1 MEYRYIKN
9 KARLWFNVIA
19 LLIVVGLIVLTF
31 LAIPAKNTAVA
42 FGAISGAFVITT
54 FMVFNGDVWL
64 FPDHIIMD
72 IETEGISSINEF
84 HCDPV

>member
-19 LLIVVGLIVLTF
+19 LLVVVGLVVLTF
-31 LAIPAKNTAVA
+31 LAISAKNTTLA

-64 FPDHIIMD
+64 FPDHIVMD
-72 IETEGISSINEF
+72 TETEGISSINDF

>member
-1 MEYRYIKN
+1 MKYQHIKN
-9 KARLWFNVIA
+9 KARPWFNVIA
-19 LLIVVGLIVLTF
+19 LLVVVGLVVLTF
-31 LAIPAKNTAVA
+31 LGISAKNYTLALA
-42 FGAISGAFVITT
+42 PISGAFIIAT

-72 IETEGISSINEF
+72 TETEGISSINEF

>member
-19 LLIVVGLIVLTF
+19 LLVVVGLVVLTF
-31 LAIPAKNTAVA
+31 LAISAKNTALA

-72 IETEGISSINEF
+72 TETEGISSINEF